1 MGTNRA
7 NCQHRTTRSGQRHVQ
22 EASYPKGH
30 ARNPMSD
37 ADVEAK
43 FAGLTRGV
51 LSPEAA
57 HGLVQAL
64 WKIDEANDVSAVLEK
79 IRV

>member
-1 MGTNRA
+1 MSRIEV
-7 NCQHRTTRSGQRHVQ
+7 TTRSGRRHVE
-22 EASYPKGH
+22 EASHPKGH

-43 FAGLTRGV
+43 FAGLAHG
-51 LSPEAA
+51 LMSKDAA
-57 HGLVQAL
+57 GGLVQAL
-64 WKIDEANDVSAVLEK
+64 WAIDQAQDVSTVLSQ